1 MRHRSRLLSSPLLG
15 GVILGAFGC
24 SEAPSAPMGVPEN
37 ARPVSVQPLPEADRV
52 RFSSGMT
59 TRQRLVVRD
68 HSTWVTVWPQ
78 IDGRIPPAPV
88 PTIDFSSS
96 VAIVAAMGTEP
107 TTSYEI
113 TVDDVRT
120 LHEDAWISVTE
131 ESPSPEC
138 TVGDVITAPVAVVV
152 VPRFAGQATFLE
164 HTAQGA
170 CR

>member
-1 MRHRSRLLSSPLLG
+1 MHHRSQVRPSALLVGVLLG
-15 GVILGAFGC
+15 SIGC
-24 SEAPSAPMGVPEN
+24 SEAPSAPMSAPEN
-37 ARPVSVQPLPEADRV
+37 AQPVSVQPLPEADPA

-68 HSTWVTVWPQ
+68 HATWVTVWPQ
-78 IDGRIPPAPV
+78 IYGRTPPAPV
-88 PTIDFSSS
+88 PTIDFTSS
-96 VAIVAAMGTEP
+96 VVIVAAMGTEP

-164 HTAQGA
+164 HTSQGA